1 LIVIYRVQ
9 GQETAAVVREGNSL
23 TIP

>member
-9 GQETAAVVREGNSL
+9 GQETAAAVREGNSL